1 MGGRD
6 VRLMPAPDAS
16 HSPALSSWF
25 RLLSCLDE
33 GSHAE
38 GVSGAGQ
45 QLSLS
50 QGLALPGAHAES
62 LKVLG
67 RAKPGLA
74 ACSPEVSGL
83 RAGCREAVGVHPSPR
98 LAQVC
103 RCSAAPG
110 SQVVAVQVGRCLR
123 CKVICSCVCSVQFPD
138 PSACLSLGLSPV
150 FLAPPFL
157 CSALLIHLCLVSTVL
172 CRWDG

>member
-6 VRLMPAPDAS
+6 VRLMPAPDAN

-33 GSHAE
+33 SSHAK

-50 QGLALPGAHAES
+50 QGLALPGAPAEG

-83 RAGCREAVGVHPSPR
+83 RVGCRGGSWGAPQPCPSLQMLSCTRQPSCGR
-98 LAQVC
+98 AGGQVPPVP
-103 RCSAAPG
+103 SN
-110 SQVVAVQVGRCLR
+110 LFL
-123 CKVICSCVCSVQFPD
+123 CV
-138 PSACLSLGLSPV
+138 LSPV
-150 FLAPPFL
+150 
-157 CSALLIHLCLVSTVL
+157 S
-172 CRWDG
+172 